1 MENPRI
7 LIDFPKIFGIVPPQF
22 FNHRREEII
31 RVMVT
36 VEEIVRFFE
45 KYQENTDSSQI
56 MQEIQKYFFGRT
68 LSREA
73 EIEFEKQ
80 LQQRTLGV

>member
-1 MENPRI
+1 M
-7 LIDFPKIFGIVPPQF
+7 PPQF
-22 FNHRREEII
+22 FSHRREEIM

-45 KYQENTDSSQI
+45 KYQENMDSSQI

-80 LQQRTLGV
+80 LQQL

>member
-1 MENPRI
+1 M
-7 LIDFPKIFGIVPPQF
+7 
-22 FNHRREEII
+22 

-45 KYQENTDSSQI
+45 KRQENSDSNAI
-56 MQEIQKYFFGRT
+56 MEEVQKYFLGRT

-73 EIEFEKQ
+73 EIELEKR
-80 LQQRTLGV
+80 LQQRSLGA

>member
-1 MENPRI
+1 M
-7 LIDFPKIFGIVPPQF
+7 
-22 FNHRREEII
+22 H
-31 RVMVT
+31 VMVT

-73 EIEFEKQ
+73 EIELKKQ
-80 LQQRTLGV
+80 LQQRTLRG

>member
-1 MENPRI
+1 
-7 LIDFPKIFGIVPPQF
+7 
-22 FNHRREEII
+22 
-31 RVMVT
+31 MVT

-73 EIEFEKQ
+73 EVEFEKQ

>member
-1 MENPRI
+1 M
-7 LIDFPKIFGIVPPQF
+7 
-22 FNHRREEII
+22 

-45 KYQENTDSSQI
+45 KYQENMDSSQI
-56 MQEIQKYFFGRT
+56 MREIQQYFFGRT
-68 LSREA
+68 LPREA
-73 EIEFEKQ
+73 EVEFEKQ

>member
-1 MENPRI
+1 M
-7 LIDFPKIFGIVPPQF
+7 
-22 FNHRREEII
+22 

-45 KYQENTDSSQI
+45 KRQENSDSNAI
-56 MQEIQKYFFGRT
+56 MQEVQKYFLGRT

-73 EIEFEKQ
+73 EIELEKR
-80 LQQRTLGV
+80 LQRRSLGT

>member
-1 MENPRI
+1 M
-7 LIDFPKIFGIVPPQF
+7 PPQF
-22 FNHRREEII
+22 FNHRREKIM

-36 VEEIVRFFE
+36 VEEIVQFFE
-45 KYQENTDSSQI
+45 KYQENMDSSQI

-80 LQQRTLGV
+80 LQQRALGA

>member
-1 MENPRI
+1 M
-7 LIDFPKIFGIVPPQF
+7 
-22 FNHRREEII
+22 

-45 KYQENTDSSQI
+45 KRQENSDSNAI
-56 MQEIQKYFFGRT
+56 IQEVQKYFFGRT

-73 EIEFEKQ
+73 EIELDKQ
-80 LQQRTLGV
+80 LQQRSLGT

>member
-1 MENPRI
+1 M
-7 LIDFPKIFGIVPPQF
+7 
-22 FNHRREEII
+22 
-31 RVMVT
+31 RVMLT

-73 EIEFEKQ
+73 EIELEKQ
-80 LQQRTLGV
+80 LQQRALGA

>member
-1 MENPRI
+1 MP
-7 LIDFPKIFGIVPPQF
+7 LQF
-22 FNHRREEII
+22 FNHRREEIM

-73 EIEFEKQ
+73 EIELKKQ
-80 LQQRTLGV
+80 LQQRTLRG

>member
-1 MENPRI
+1 M
-7 LIDFPKIFGIVPPQF
+7 
-22 FNHRREEII
+22 

-36 VEEIVRFFE
+36 VEEIVQFFE
-45 KYQENTDSSQI
+45 KYQENTNSSQI
-56 MQEIQKYFFGRT
+56 MQEIQQYFFGRT

-73 EIEFEKQ
+73 EVEFEKQ

>member
-1 MENPRI
+1 M
-7 LIDFPKIFGIVPPQF
+7 PPQF
-22 FNHRREEII
+22 FNHRREKIM

-36 VEEIVRFFE
+36 VEEIVQFFE

-80 LQQRTLGV
+80 LQQRSTLGV

>member
-1 MENPRI
+1 
-7 LIDFPKIFGIVPPQF
+7 
-22 FNHRREEII
+22 
-31 RVMVT
+31 MVT

-45 KYQENTDSSQI
+45 KYQENTNSSQI

-73 EIEFEKQ
+73 EIELEKQ
-80 LQQRTLGV
+80 RQQRSLGT

>member
-1 MENPRI
+1 M
-7 LIDFPKIFGIVPPQF
+7 
-22 FNHRREEII
+22 

-45 KYQENTDSSQI
+45 KRQENGDSSQI
-56 MQEIQKYFFGRT
+56 LQEVQKYFLGRT

-73 EIEFEKQ
+73 EIELETQ
-80 LQQRTLGV
+80 RQQRSLGT

>member
-1 MENPRI
+1 MP
-7 LIDFPKIFGIVPPQF
+7 LQF
-22 FNHRREEII
+22 FNHRREEIM

-73 EIEFEKQ
+73 EIELKKQ
-80 LQQRTLGV
+80 LQQGTLRG

>member
-1 MENPRI
+1 M
-7 LIDFPKIFGIVPPQF
+7 
-22 FNHRREEII
+22 

-80 LQQRTLGV
+80 LQQRALGA

>member
-1 MENPRI
+1 M
-7 LIDFPKIFGIVPPQF
+7 
-22 FNHRREEII
+22 

-45 KYQENTDSSQI
+45 KYQENMDSSQI
-56 MQEIQKYFFGRT
+56 TQEIQKYFFGRT

-80 LQQRTLGV
+80 FQQRALGA

>member
-1 MENPRI
+1 M
-7 LIDFPKIFGIVPPQF
+7 
-22 FNHRREEII
+22 

-45 KYQENTDSSQI
+45 KYQENTNSSQI
-56 MQEIQKYFFGRT
+56 MQEIQKYFFGQT

-73 EIEFEKQ
+73 EVGLEKQ
-80 LQQRTLGV
+80 CQQRTLRG

>member
-1 MENPRI
+1 M
-7 LIDFPKIFGIVPPQF
+7 
-22 FNHRREEII
+22 

-68 LSREA
+68 LSWEA
-73 EIEFEKQ
+73 EVEFEKQ

>member
-1 MENPRI
+1 M
-7 LIDFPKIFGIVPPQF
+7 PPQF
-22 FNHRREEII
+22 FNLPIM

-68 LSREA
+68 LSWEA
-73 EIEFEKQ
+73 EIELEKQ
-80 LQQRTLGV
+80 L

>member
-1 MENPRI
+1 M
-7 LIDFPKIFGIVPPQF
+7 
-22 FNHRREEII
+22 

-56 MQEIQKYFFGRT
+56 MHAIQRYFFGRT

-73 EIEFEKQ
+73 EVELKKQ
-80 LQQRTLGV
+80 LQQRTLRG

>member
-1 MENPRI
+1 M
-7 LIDFPKIFGIVPPQF
+7 
-22 FNHRREEII
+22 

-56 MQEIQKYFFGRT
+56 MREIQQYFFGRT

-73 EIEFEKQ
+73 EVEFEKQ
-80 LQQRTLGV
+80 LQQRTLRG

>member
-1 MENPRI
+1 MP
-7 LIDFPKIFGIVPPQF
+7 LQF
-22 FNHRREEII
+22 FNYRREEIM

-73 EIEFEKQ
+73 EIELKKQ
-80 LQQRTLGV
+80 LQQRTLRG

>member
-1 MENPRI
+1 M
-7 LIDFPKIFGIVPPQF
+7 
-22 FNHRREEII
+22 

-73 EIEFEKQ
+73 EVEFEKQ

>member
-1 MENPRI
+1 M
-7 LIDFPKIFGIVPPQF
+7 
-22 FNHRREEII
+22 

-36 VEEIVRFFE
+36 VEEIVQFFE
-45 KYQENTDSSQI
+45 KYQENTNSSQI

-80 LQQRTLGV
+80 LQQRALGA

>member
-1 MENPRI
+1 M
-7 LIDFPKIFGIVPPQF
+7 
-22 FNHRREEII
+22 

-73 EIEFEKQ
+73 EIELKKQ
-80 LQQRTLGV
+80 LQQGTLRG

>member
-1 MENPRI
+1 MP
-7 LIDFPKIFGIVPPQF
+7 LQF
-22 FNHRREEII
+22 FHHRREEIM

-73 EIEFEKQ
+73 EIELKKQ
-80 LQQRTLGV
+80 LQQRTLRG

>member
-1 MENPRI
+1 
-7 LIDFPKIFGIVPPQF
+7 
-22 FNHRREEII
+22 
-31 RVMVT
+31 MVT

-45 KYQENTDSSQI
+45 KYQENMDSSQI
-56 MQEIQKYFFGRT
+56 MREIQKYFFGRT

-73 EIEFEKQ
+73 EVEFEKQ

>member
-1 MENPRI
+1 
-7 LIDFPKIFGIVPPQF
+7 VPLQF
-22 FNHRREEII
+22 FNHRREEIM

-73 EIEFEKQ
+73 EIELKKQ
-80 LQQRTLGV
+80 LQQRTLRG

>member
-1 MENPRI
+1 M
-7 LIDFPKIFGIVPPQF
+7 
-22 FNHRREEII
+22 

-80 LQQRTLGV
+80 LQQRSTLGV